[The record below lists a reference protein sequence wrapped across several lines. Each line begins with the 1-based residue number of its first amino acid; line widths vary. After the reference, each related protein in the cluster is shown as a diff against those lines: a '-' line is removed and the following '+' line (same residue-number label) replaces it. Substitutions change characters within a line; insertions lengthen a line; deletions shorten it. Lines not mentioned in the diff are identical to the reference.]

1 MEDIYTTQKLLALRR
16 LTRIA
21 GEIINSQ
28 MREYIETLTP
38 LFRQRAVFGEHIQGS
53 GKETAKGA
61 EQAIKELK
69 RLYETIA
76 IAAPFH
82 LPKELDIPL
91 MQMTSSLELTPWE
104 YVHVAEPDGQRK
116 RITVTSPFKWIVAY
130 KGYSPRQLKELLGNR
145 NRNESE
151 LQQAVLH
158 YLAMHIV
165 VSKQPGLAG
174 MLGALHYSL
183 ASCQVPAFGSLPI
196 TYIASSISSRLPPDT
211 LIIESTELSGKD
223 AFEELI
229 NVDDIPMLDDPFR
242 KKLMD
247 TVESMQA

>member
-21 GEIINSQ
+21 GEIINNQ
-28 MREYIETLTP
+28 MREYMETVAP

-53 GKETAKGA
+53 GKETVKGA
-61 EQAIKELK
+61 EHALRELQ
-69 RLYETIA
+69 RLYETA
-76 IAAPFH
+76 AAAAPFH
-82 LPKELDIPL
+82 LPKELDAPL

-104 YVHVAEPDGQRK
+104 YVHVAGPDGEGK
-116 RITVTSPFKWIVAY
+116 PVTVTSPFKWVVAY
-130 KGYSPRQLKELLGNR
+130 KGYSPRQLKEMLGNR
-145 NRNESE
+145 NRNEGE
-151 LQQAVLH
+151 MQQAVLH

-165 VSKQPGLAG
+165 VSKQPGLTR
-174 MLGALHYSL
+174 MLAALHYSL
-183 ASCQVPAFGSLPI
+183 ASCQLPAFGSLPI
-196 TYIASSISSRLPPDT
+196 TYITSSITSRLPPDA

-229 NVDDIPMLDDPFR
+229 DVDDVPILGDPFR

-247 TVESMQA
+247 TVESMRA

>member
-1 MEDIYTTQKLLALRR
+1 MEAIYTTQKLLALRK
-16 LTRIA
+16 LTRVA

-38 LFRQRAVFGEHIQGS
+38 LFRQRSVFGEYIQGS

-69 RLYETIA
+69 HLYETIA

-82 LPKELDIPL
+82 LPKELDVPL
-91 MQMTSSLELTPWE
+91 MQMTSSLDLTPWE
-104 YVHVAEPDGQRK
+104 YTHVAEPDGEQK
-116 RITVTSPFKWIVAY
+116 RVAVTSPFKWVIAY
-130 KGYSPRQLKELLGNR
+130 KGYSPRQLREILVNR
-145 NRNESE
+145 NRNEGE

-165 VSKQPGLAG
+165 VSRQPGLAR
-174 MLGALHYSL
+174 MLDALHYSL
-183 ASCQVPAFGSLPI
+183 ASCQVPTFGSLPI
-196 TYIASSISSRLPPDT
+196 TYITSSISSCLPPDA

-229 NVDDIPMLDDPFR
+229 NVDDIAMLGDPFR

-247 TVESMQA
+247 TVESTRV